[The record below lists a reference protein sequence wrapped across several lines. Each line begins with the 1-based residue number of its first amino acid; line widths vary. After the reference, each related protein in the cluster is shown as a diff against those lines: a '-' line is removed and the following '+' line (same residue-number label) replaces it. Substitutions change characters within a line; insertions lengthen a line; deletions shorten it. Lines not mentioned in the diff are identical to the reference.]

1 MTRAYISCQ
10 GPWPLFLSCHLVS
23 RTNTQSKQDYS
34 GPALEFS
41 NLIHA
46 RLLRA
51 SASNGL
57 SLPALV

>member
-1 MTRAYISCQ
+1 MTQEYISCQ

-23 RTNTQSKQDYS
+23 RTNTESKQDYC

-41 NLIHA
+41 TLIHA

-51 SASNGL
+51 LASNGL
-57 SLPALV
+57 SLPAPV

>member
-1 MTRAYISCQ
+1 MTQEYMSCQ

-23 RTNTQSKQDYS
+23 RTNTESKQDYS
-34 GPALEFS
+34 GPTLEFP

-46 RLLRA
+46 RLLHA

-57 SLPALV
+57 SLPAPV